1 VEELNIPPLSLY
13 SCYNVRHVG
22 DIMVKTNLNV
32 GSLVKMKPYAELQ
45 KLGIKGP
52 EEDIPFLNDVG
63 VVIQILETHVVVLWQ
78 KLHKEGGH
86 FPYTL
91 DKIAD

>member
-1 VEELNIPPLSLY
+1 MVNTSLNIG
-13 SCYNVRHVG
+13 C
-22 DIMVKTNLNV
+22 
-32 GSLVKMKPYAELQ
+32 LVKMKPCDEL
-45 KLGIKGP
+45 KKFGIKAP
-52 EEDIPFLNDVG
+52 IADIPYMDDVG